1 MPDLPPFSTGLSL
14 PPRVA
19 EPHVPRVLV
28 VEDVDTTR
36 RRICSALRAG
46 GYQVEEAIDGLGAWR
61 QLSTGHFDAILLDLV
76 LPHLDGWQLRQ
87 MQLNKPELARIPT
100 LIVTAR
106 ELGQADR
113 YALHARGVIQKPF
126 EDGDLV
132 ATVADACRAAQAA
145 PAPGPSSRRRA
156 AGRRA
161 GAVEELFWSRR
172 GEVACGA
179 HAPAPASERWAAER
193 WAAIPAGAGRDRVL
207 YQCQHCSGTPIGHR
221 TARQSSAGHGGD
233 LDTAADAPNPL
244 CPRCQHPMVATE
256 RPPKHP
262 DTLAMA
268 GVEDPETGR
277 QTVPIWHCAG
287 CGIDRARFD

>member
-1 MPDLPPFSTGLSL
+1 MANLPIAKPELSL

-46 GYQVEEAIDGLGAWR
+46 GYQVEEATDGLQAWR
-61 QLSTGHFDAILLDLV
+61 QLSNGQFDAILLDLV
-76 LPHLDGWQLRQ
+76 LPQLDGWQLRQ
-87 MQLNKPELARIPT
+87 MQLNKPELAGIPT

-106 ELGQADR
+106 LLGQADR
-113 YALHARGVIQKPF
+113 YALRARGVIQKPF

-132 ATVADACRAAQAA
+132 ASVADACKAAQSA
-145 PAPGPSSRRRA
+145 PAPGPAARRPTQ
-156 AGRRA
+156 GRRSV
-161 GAVEELFWSRR
+161 AVEQLFWSRR

-207 YQCQHCSGTPIGHR
+207 YQCQHCSGGPIGHR
-221 TARQSSAGHGGD
+221 TARQAGAGHDGKA
-233 LDTAADAPNPL
+233 DTAADAPNPL
-244 CPRCQHPMVATE
+244 CPRCQHPMAATE

-262 DTLAMA
+262 DTLAHA
-268 GVEDPETGR
+268 SLDGPETHR

-287 CGIDRARFD
+287 CGIDRARFN

>member
-1 MPDLPPFSTGLSL
+1 MPDARLFTPELSL

-46 GYQVEEAIDGLGAWR
+46 GYQVEEASDGLEAWR
-61 QLSTGHFDAILLDLV
+61 QLSGGRFDAILLDLV
-76 LPHLDGWQLRQ
+76 MPQLDGWQLRQ
-87 MQLNKPELARIPT
+87 MQLNKPELAAIPT

-106 ELGQADR
+106 PLGQADR
-113 YALHARGVIQKPF
+113 YALRARSVIQKPF

-132 ATVADACRAAQAA
+132 ATVADACHVHVA
-145 PAPGPSSRRRA
+145 PASGPLARRPAA
-156 AGRRA
+156 AGRRSVL
-161 GAVEELFWSRR
+161 VEELFWSRR

-179 HAPAPASERWAAER
+179 HAPVPASERWAAER
-193 WAAIPAGAGRDRVL
+193 WRAIPAGAGRDRVL
-207 YQCQHCSGTPIGHR
+207 YQCQHCSGSPIGHR
-221 TARQSSAGHGGD
+221 KARQSSAGHDGNSA
-233 LDTAADAPNPL
+233 TAADAPNPL

-256 RPPKHP
+256 RPPKYP
-262 DTLAMA
+262 DTLALA
-268 GVEDPETGR
+268 NLENSETPR